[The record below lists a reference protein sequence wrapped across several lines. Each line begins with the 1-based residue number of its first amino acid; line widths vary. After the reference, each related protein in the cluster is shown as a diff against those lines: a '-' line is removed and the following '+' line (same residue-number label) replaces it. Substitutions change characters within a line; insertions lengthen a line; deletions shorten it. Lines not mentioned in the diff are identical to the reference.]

1 MSGADY
7 EIWITGGVGAAAVRS
22 LCDLEVRPERP
33 DAMCIR
39 GRMADQAALHGV
51 LQRLHDL
58 GVEVVSI
65 HQLPDDC

>member
-7 EIWITGGVGAAAVRS
+7 EIRITGRVGAAAVRM
-22 LCDLEVRPERP
+22 LCDLEVRPEGP
-33 DAMCIR
+33 EATCIR

-65 HQLPDDC
+65 NQLPFDG